1 MSIGHTQMSI
11 RPLDEQ
17 KCPLD
22 IHMSICP
29 MDEQKCPVDIQM
41 SIGHLAE
48 VLDMY
53 AESLLHVVA
62 GCQSYLDRFTWRHNS
77 ILNFIANALES
88 VDETTLF
95 ADLRGFRSPSILTGE
110 TYRPDLLFS
119 CPIVTLYVV
128 ELTVG
133 YESNLHNNAKR
144 KEAKYRELVSQ
155 LHETYNQVK
164 FVNLSM
170 SSPGIFAQECSAF
183 LDTPKNV
190 GFDDNQRLYCVRKMI
205 TIAIRTTY
213 YIFCCRN
220 KEWDNPELLAF

>member
-1 MSIGHTQMSI
+1 M
-11 RPLDEQ
+11 
-17 KCPLD
+17 
-22 IHMSICP
+22 
-29 MDEQKCPVDIQM
+29 
-41 SIGHLAE
+41 
-48 VLDMY
+48 
-53 AESLLHVVA
+53 VA

-95 ADLRGFRSPSILTGE
+95 ADLHGFRSPSILTGE

-119 CPIVTLYVV
+119 CPNGTLYVV

-170 SSPGIFAQECSAF
+170 SSLGIFAQECSAF
-183 LDTPKNV
+183 LDMLKNV

-220 KEWDNPELLAF
+220 KEWDNPELLAS